1 MDYNFVIIFMD
12 FRMRNACR
20 SGNLEYIKNDLESY
34 KHIYQRLDG
43 DNPHPLFFCA
53 SGGQNAAIEYLYN
66 KGLFYPEI
74 IIESIGIAAISGHLH
89 TVEILFKII
98 KNNFSPKHPRLIH
111 ALNVAILK
119 KNRKMIEYLIEKG
132 IYDEDCEENPFL
144 TCAEIGD
151 VETMKLLMNKHNG
164 CVNRIPD
171 AMTISIMRGHRN
183 SVNFLAGQ
191 EMV

>member
-1 MDYNFVIIFMD
+1 MD

-20 SGNLEYIKNDLESY
+20 IGDIEYMKKDLESF
-34 KHIYQRLDG
+34 KHIYQQLDG
-43 DNPHPLFFCA
+43 DYPHPLFFCA
-53 SGGQNAAIEYLYN
+53 SGGQNASIEYLYN
-66 KGLFYPEI
+66 KSLFYPDI

-89 TVEILFKII
+89 TVELLFKII
-98 KNNFSPKHPRLIH
+98 KNNFSPKHPRLIR

-119 KNRKMIEYLIEKG
+119 KNRKIIEYLIEKG
-132 IYDEDCEENPFL
+132 IYDENSDDNPFL

-151 VETMKLLMNKHNG
+151 VETMKLFMNKHQG
-164 CVNRIPD
+164 CVNSVPD
-171 AMTISIMRGHRN
+171 AMNISIMRGHRN

>member
-1 MDYNFVIIFMD
+1 MD

-20 SGNLEYIKNDLESY
+20 EGDLEYIKKDLESF
-34 KHIYQRLDG
+34 KHIYQRLEG
-43 DNPHPLFFCA
+43 DFPHPLFFCA
-53 SGGQNAAIEYLYN
+53 IGGQNAAIEYLYN
-66 KGLFYPEI
+66 KSLFYPEI

-132 IYDEDCEENPFL
+132 IYDEDCEDNPFL

-164 CVNRIPD
+164 CVNRVPD
-171 AMTISIMRGHRN
+171 AMNISIMRGHRN

>member
-12 FRMRNACR
+12 YRMRNACR
-20 SGNLEYIKNDLESY
+20 SGNIEYIKKDLESF
-34 KHIYQRLDG
+34 KHIYERLDG
-43 DNPHPLFFCA
+43 EYPHPLFFCA
-53 SGGQNAAIEYLYN
+53 SGGQNAVIEFLYN
-66 KGLFYPEI
+66 EGLFYPDI

-89 TVEILFKII
+89 TVELLFKII
-98 KNNFSPKHPRLIH
+98 KNNFLPKHPRLIH

-119 KNRKMIEYLIEKG
+119 KNRKMIESLIEKG
-132 IYDEDCEENPFL
+132 IYDENSDDNPFL
-144 TCAEIGD
+144 NCAEMDD
-151 VETMKLLMNKHNG
+151 VETMKLLMNKHQG
-164 CVNRIPD
+164 CVNIVPD